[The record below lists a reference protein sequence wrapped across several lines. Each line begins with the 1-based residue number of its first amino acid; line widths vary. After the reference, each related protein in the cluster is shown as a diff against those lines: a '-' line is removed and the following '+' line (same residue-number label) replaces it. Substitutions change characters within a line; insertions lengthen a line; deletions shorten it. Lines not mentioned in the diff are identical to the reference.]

1 MQSLAQAGRV
11 LSAFWTVPSGGF
23 ALLAA
28 SWPSTVRRRSYRHWP
43 VCEQDS
49 GQ

>member
-23 ALLAA
+23 ALRSNTGMGRERGNVVADGAA
-28 SWPSTVRRRSYRHWP
+28 TPGP
-43 VCEQDS
+43 Q
-49 GQ
+49 